1 MIQLASVKCLLK
13 RGKYGYNKAC
23 KHNGL
28 LGKDTVFSMVS
39 MVSNVPAGTH
49 GSCDHQSIPSSLH
62 LPLPLPPRI
71 LNWLT
76 LLFAKCGKLFTP
88 TEMQTKWDTKQV

>member
-13 RGKYGYNKAC
+13 RGKYGHNKAWQ
-23 KHNGL
+23 HNGL
-28 LGKDTVFSMVS
+28 LEKDTVFSMVS
-39 MVSNVPAGTH
+39 NSLYKMCLQGLMVVVIIKAFP
-49 GSCDHQSIPSSLH
+49 SLH
-62 LPLPLPPRI
+62 LPLPPRI